1 MDDGVSP
8 LSDDTQGFVNLLHC
22 SLSNPHLGEKLLLEP
37 DLGSVV
43 DRLQAHHDEAPAP
56 SGTLAGVLACLL
68 PVEHGQVFLITS
80 SYSL

>member
-1 MDDGVSP
+1 MMVFHHSQMTHKG
-8 LSDDTQGFVNLLHC
+8 VNLLHC

-43 DRLQAHHDEAPAP
+43 VGLQSHDDEAPAP
-56 SGTLAGVLACLL
+56 SGTLAGVLTGLL
-68 PVEHGQVFLITS
+68 PVEHGQVSLRTS

>member
-1 MDDGVSP
+1 MMVFHHSQMTHKG
-8 LSDDTQGFVNLLHC
+8 VNLLHC
-22 SLSNPHLGEKLLLEP
+22 CLSNPHLGEKLLLEP

-43 DRLQAHHDEAPAP
+43 DGLQAHHDEAPAP
-56 SGTLAGVLACLL
+56 SGTLAGVPACLL